1 VRAKNL
7 FHQTLSA
14 DTNIAQRNMNDRI
27 IDEIAQTVYDIKRP
41 WSNVTMRKYDKD
53 EEPFA

>member
-1 VRAKNL
+1 
-7 FHQTLSA
+7 
-14 DTNIAQRNMNDRI
+14 MNDRI

-53 EEPFA
+53 EEPFEARQSCGVRQDPRRGNHDHPR

>member
-1 VRAKNL
+1 
-7 FHQTLSA
+7 
-14 DTNIAQRNMNDRI
+14 MNDRI